1 MVTGLPIKE
10 TFMSES
16 HGTYVHWLETENQAF
31 ADACAR
37 DLTAHVPTCPGWT
50 VLDLLAHQAS
60 FQAWITTIVTDRLL
74 EPAAPT
80 PIAAPDSND
89 AVDWYRSIG
98 ARLVMAL
105 RSSPADAHV
114 WGVTNERPVG
124 AWARRQASDTSVHR
138 WDAQNATGDA
148 EPIAHAADYIS
159 EMFEQL
165 LPSLIRSFGAPLPH
179 GTLALRSTDTTDTWT
194 MTTVDDRITITPDHP
209 QADLTLSG
217 AASDLLLA
225 LWNRPSNADTEGDRD
240 VLQQWRRAITGG

>member
-1 MVTGLPIKE
+1 
-10 TFMSES
+10 MSES
-16 HGTYVHWLETENQAF
+16 HGTYVHRLETENQAF

-37 DLTAHVPTCPGWT
+37 DLTADVPTCPGWT
-50 VLDLLAHQAS
+50 VRDLLAHQAS

-80 PIAAPDSND
+80 PIAAPHSND

-114 WGVTNERPVG
+114 WGVTNEQTVG

-159 EMFEQL
+159 EMFEHL
-165 LPSLIRSFGAPLPH
+165 LPSLIRRFGAPLPD

>member
-1 MVTGLPIKE
+1 
-10 TFMSES
+10 MSES

-114 WGVTNERPVG
+114 WGVTNERTVG